1 MDKSLDFARYLYDQ
15 VTFDYTSLS
24 LKENNKEELLKKR
37 KFIKKFYKK
46 YVDELMRYILE
57 KDIANELIDSVG
69 STKLSQ
75 FKSTYNNDPT
85 STTILS
91 FGVSLKKK
99 IKKVV
104 GTNIDNFILDKI
116 WIDVA
121 NELVLLSEKR
131 TK

>member
-116 WIDVA
+116 EVWG
-121 NELVLLSEKR
+121 E
-131 TK
+131 